1 MDLEDQFSLDFL
13 LFKERRCRSCGNIKD
28 LMSDFY
34 LTRKDRSSSLSAYS
48 YECKKCTI
56 DRIRRYRK
64 HKDYIDNSV
73 YPDW

>member
-1 MDLEDQFSLDFL
+1 MDIEDQFSLDFL
-13 LFKERRCRSCGNIKD
+13 LFKERKCRSCGKTKD

-48 YECKKCTI
+48 YECKQCTI
-56 DRIRRYRK
+56 QRIKTSRK
-64 HKDYIDNSV
+64 NLNILDKSV